1 MSPWEMV
8 ILVYYVNTT
17 TLMIYVAKIDM
28 GSWTP
33 QEYIFGPE
41 IKWNDDWF

>member
-1 MSPWEMV
+1 MSLEKMV
-8 ILVYYVNTT
+8 KFMYYVNTT
-17 TLMIYVAKIDM
+17 TLMIYVAKINM

-33 QEYIFGPE
+33 QEYVFGPE

>member
-1 MSPWEMV
+1 M
-8 ILVYYVNTT
+8 YYVNTT

-41 IKWNDDWF
+41 IKWNDDIF